1 MRTPLTS
8 EQAIYARDALAK
20 AVYDR
25 MFTWLVQRINTSLV
39 CQVIWSRHILLILTD
54 SWDNNIALLLI
65 GIKIEQSLD
74 FSKILK

>member
-39 CQVIWSRHILLILTD
+39 SQVIWPRHTLLKCIVTE
-54 SWDNNIALLLI
+54 SWDSCII
-65 GIKIEQSLD
+65 GIIKD
-74 FSKILK
+74 KVV